1 MKLYKW
7 LLDKIALIK
16 TWKST
21 HGIAAK
27 IVGWILIV
35 LISLI
40 VGIIIIGFVLFKTKN
55 LDNINKV
62 NDSKVETA
70 KNKIAKE
77 AKEAH
82 DKETKRLND
91 MPATDVVSELSNSS
105 AIRDGISDT
114 VKNGSDTFL
123 DKSGVVVSGLG
134 RKGRARPDNP
144 DSK

>member
-1 MKLYKW
+1 MKFYKW

-16 TWKST
+16 IWKST
-21 HGIAAK
+21 HGIASK
-27 IVGWILIV
+27 IIGWILIV

-40 VGIIIIGFVLFKTKN
+40 IGIIIISFVLFKTKN
-55 LDNINKV
+55 LDNINKI
-62 NDSKVETA
+62 NDNKVETA

-91 MPATDVVSELSNSS
+91 MSATDVVSELSNSC
-105 AIRDGISDT
+105 AIRDGIGDA
-114 VKNGSDTFL
+114 VKNGSDSFL
-123 DKSGVVVSGLG
+123 DRSQSVVSGLG
-134 RKGRARPDNP
+134 RKGRARPDNT